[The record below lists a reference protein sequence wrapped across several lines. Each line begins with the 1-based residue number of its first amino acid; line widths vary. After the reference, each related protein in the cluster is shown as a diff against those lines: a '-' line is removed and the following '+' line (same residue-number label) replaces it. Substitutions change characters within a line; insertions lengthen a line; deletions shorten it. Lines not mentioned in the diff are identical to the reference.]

1 MGGGSV
7 NQPQRDYHLELV
19 TGNAA
24 FAEKLLKIM
33 RRFRLPAKITDRKG
47 DYLVYIKEG
56 NGVAHFLQYVGAAQ
70 AYLTFEEVR
79 VVKEMRNNVNRVVNC
94 ETANLQKT
102 VDAAV
107 RQRRAITRIQES
119 GLYLDERIGSSVRT
133 DEVRTHSPFQKNC
146 GYSKTDR
153 RSTT

>member
-1 MGGGSV
+1 M
-7 NQPQRDYHLELV
+7 ELV

-94 ETANLQKT
+94 ETANLQKPSMPPFASAGPLPGFRSRGST
-102 VDAAV
+102 SACQLSFAR
-107 RQRRAITRIQES
+107 RQ
-119 GLYLDERIGSSVRT
+119 
-133 DEVRTHSPFQKNC
+133 NC
-146 GYSKTDR
+146 AWPIRKPR
-153 RSTT
+153 